1 MNIGSDK
8 EYALRGYTIESL
20 LELAYRL
27 GRNSVSS
34 GIDVKDMLKCA
45 EYVIECPEYKGYAA
59 SSNDLESLP
68 DWIVCKECYPTK
80 LLNDVIRMDY
90 RKRYSRMGSKSSL

>member
-8 EYALRGYTIESL
+8 EYILRGYTIESL

-34 GIDVKDMLKCA
+34 EIDVKDMLKCA
-45 EYVIECPEYKGYAA
+45 EKVLERTSAYELIEA
-59 SSNDLESLP
+59 
-68 DWIVCKECYPTK
+68 
-80 LLNDVIRMDY
+80 
-90 RKRYSRMGSKSSL
+90 